1 MPCLIDTGEETM
13 FCKNCGKEIADNA
26 KFCPSCGKSQ
36 KVEEIKKAPAVVH
49 TAYSSKINDDTSPK
63 SRTIAALLA
72 LFLGGFG
79 IHRFYVGKIGT
90 GILTLLFCWCLIGE
104 IWGWIDFIIII
115 CGYFRDKDGKI
126 ISEWEIS

>member
-1 MPCLIDTGEETM
+1 M
-13 FCKNCGKEIADNA
+13 FCKYCGKEITNNA
-26 KFCPSCGKSQ
+26 KFCQVCGKQ
-36 KVEEIKKAPAVVH
+36 QNTEEIKKIRTITN
-49 TAYSSKINDDTSPK
+49 TAYTPRFNDNTSPK

-90 GILTLLFCWCLIGE
+90 GILTLLLCWCLIGE

-115 CGYFRDKDGKI
+115 CGNFHDKDGKV